1 MRILAR
7 WPVVNYTC
15 VRMGGAGTS
24 YSLSEA
30 RPRAGARFGLLD
42 FYLIRGIAGPFAVI
56 FAAVTIALMLER
68 ALRLIHELAA
78 SGADIGYFLPLLGQL
93 VPYYLEL
100 AVPLAFM
107 AALMLLVARLDERL
121 ELEALLASGVSLA
134 RIAAPLVAFGLVLA
148 ALALAFGGWLE
159 PHGRHGFRSLRAEAV
174 NAGRLGD
181 LPPLAVFQPGDDLAV
196 TYDSRGA
203 DGTMHGV
210 FLWQRLPG
218 GEELV
223 VSGGSGRVGFDTQAR
238 VFGIDFDAGRYV
250 SENGADA
257 YSLDFRSMAFRQSLQ
272 LRESSWE
279 RGSDPKELTL
289 SELAAELG
297 NGARGHSRRQVEIE
311 IYGRIARALIVPLLP
326 FLVLPLAFATKKGGR
341 ALGVFLCG
349 AFVALSRHLVGLA
362 KNFAEMGWG
371 PPPLLFATTI
381 GGVGLLAT
389 LLFVS
394 ARKLPSHSPIH
405 SLLNP
410 VSKAFARLEPRTRA
424 VPGLR
429 GHALMSY
436 VSWEV
441 GKWTLLALGTI
452 ALLLQMIDV
461 VEQGEVFVQRGL
473 GLADV
478 GRYAALR
485 FPAIVQQSVPIA
497 ALTGAMAAFALLAS
511 RHEITAIRA
520 SGLSQW
526 RVLAMSAP
534 VALALLAA
542 TFALAEWATPASQVR
557 LAAWWQAGEPATE
570 KGDGR
575 ARWFRLGRDIIRVG
589 AASPDGMR
597 LANVQIFSRDGDGRI
612 EQRLAAEEASH
623 GVNGWSLSDVE
634 VSRFSADTIHRIEER
649 HRPWGTSLLPEDATS
664 FFAAAPIISAETA
677 RRSLAQAAPIDRA
690 EAVFA
695 TRVQR
700 SGAEPLAPLVMLL
713 LALPLAFVPP
723 RTGRAWPALLY
734 AGVGGLVYLVAD
746 GVLTVAAQVGYV
758 HSVLGAWAAPVLAG
772 LVGLGVLLFSER

>member
-1 MRILAR
+1 
-7 WPVVNYTC
+7 
-15 VRMGGAGTS
+15 MGGAGNS
-24 YSLSEA
+24 YALAETK
-30 RPRAGARFGLLD
+30 PRAGARIGLLD
-42 FYLIRGIAGPFAVI
+42 LYLVRAAAGPLVVI
-56 FAAVTIALMLER
+56 FAAVAIALMLER

-100 AVPLAFM
+100 AVPLAFT
-107 AALMLLVARLDERL
+107 AALVLLVARLDERL
-121 ELEALLASGVSLA
+121 ELEAMLASGVSLA
-134 RIAAPLVAFGLVLA
+134 RIAAPLVAFGLVLG

-159 PHGRHGFRSLRAEAV
+159 PHGRHGFRTLKAEAA

-181 LPPLAVFQPGDDLAV
+181 LPPLALFQPDDDLAV
-196 TYDSRGA
+196 TYDSRDA
-203 DGTMHGV
+203 DGTMRGV

-218 GEELV
+218 GEELI
-223 VSGGSGRVGFDTQAR
+223 VSGGSGRAGLDAKAR
-238 VFGIDFDAGRYV
+238 VFGIDFAAGRYV
-250 SENGADA
+250 SEDRADS

-272 LRESSWE
+272 LREEGWE
-279 RGSDPKELTL
+279 RGWDPKELTL
-289 SELAAELG
+289 SELAAG
-297 NGARGHSRRQVEIE
+297 VGDHPRQQVEIE

-326 FLVLPLAFATKKGGR
+326 LLVLPLAFATKKGGR
-341 ALGVFLCG
+341 ALGVFVCG

-362 KNFAEMGWG
+362 KNLAEMGAG
-371 PPPLLFATTI
+371 PPPALFATTM
-381 GGVGLLAT
+381 GGVALLAG

-405 SLLNP
+405 AVLNP
-410 VSKAFARLEPRTRA
+410 VSKGLARLEPGTRA

-436 VSWEV
+436 VVWEV
-441 GKWTLLALGTI
+441 GKWTLLALVTI

-461 VEQGEVFVQRGL
+461 VEQGDVFVKRGM

-485 FPAIVQQSVPIA
+485 LPAIVQQSVPLA
-497 ALTGAMAAFALLAS
+497 ALAGAMAAFALLAS

-520 SGLSQW
+520 FGLSQW
-526 RVLAMSAP
+526 RLLVMAAP
-534 VALALLAA
+534 VSLALLAA

-557 LAAWWQAGEPATE
+557 LAAWWRATDVAAAE
-570 KGDGR
+570 TPER
-575 ARWFRLGRDIIRVG
+575 TRWFRLDRDIVRVG
-589 AASPDGMR
+589 AASADGAR
-597 LANVQIFSRDGDGRI
+597 LTDIEIFSRDAQGRI
-612 EQRLAAEEASH
+612 EGRVAAAEAFH
-623 GVNGWSLSDVE
+623 QGGGWTLTGVE
-634 VSRFSADTIHRIEER
+634 VSRFSSDAIER
-649 HRPWGTSLLPEDATS
+649 TRQARGRWDASLLPEDVVA
-664 FFAAAPIISAETA
+664 FFAATPAISAQAA
-677 RRSLAQAAPIDRA
+677 RRSLTQAAPVDRS

-723 RTGRAWPALLY
+723 RTGRSWPALLY

-746 GVLTVAAQVGYV
+746 GVLTVAGQVGYV
-758 HSVLGAWAAPVLAG
+758 PSVLGAWAAPVLGG
-772 LVGLGVLLFSER
+772 LIALNVLLFRER

>member
-1 MRILAR
+1 
-7 WPVVNYTC
+7 
-15 VRMGGAGTS
+15 MGGAEAS
-24 YSLSEA
+24 YPLSKV
-30 RPRAGARFGLLD
+30 RPRGGARIGLLD

-78 SGADIGYFLPLLGQL
+78 SGADIGYFLPLLGRL

-121 ELEALLASGVSLA
+121 ELEAMLASGISLA
-134 RIAAPLVAFGLVLA
+134 RIAAPLVAFGLLLA

-159 PHGRHGFRSLRAEAV
+159 PHGRHGFRSLKAEAV

-181 LPPLAVFQPGDDLAV
+181 LPPLAVFQPDGDLAV

-203 DGTMHGV
+203 DGTMRGV
-210 FLWQRLPG
+210 FLWQRLPD

-223 VSGGSGRVGFDTQAR
+223 VSGGSGRVGFDASAR
-238 VFGIDFDAGRYV
+238 VFGIDFDSGRYV
-250 SENGADA
+250 SESGLDS

-289 SELAAELG
+289 SELVSEVRS
-297 NGARGHSRRQVEIE
+297 GARGHSRRQVEIE

-326 FLVLPLAFATKKGGR
+326 LLVLPLAFATKKGGR

-349 AFVALSRHLVGLA
+349 AFVAVSRHLVGLA
-362 KNFAEMGWG
+362 KNLAEMGAG
-371 PPPLLFATTI
+371 PPLLLFAATI
-381 GGVGLLAT
+381 GGVALLAT

-410 VSKAFARLEPRTRA
+410 VSKAFARLEPRTRV

-461 VEQGEVFVQRGL
+461 VEQGDVFVERNMGL
-473 GLADV
+473 RDV
-478 GRYAALR
+478 SRYAALR
-485 FPAIVQQSVPIA
+485 LPAIVQQSVPIA
-497 ALTGAMAAFALLAS
+497 ALSGAMAAFALLAS
-511 RHEITAIRA
+511 RHEITVIRA

-526 RVLAMSAP
+526 RVLTMAAP
-534 VALALLAA
+534 VSLALLAA
-542 TFALAEWATPASQVR
+542 AFALAEWVTPASQVK
-557 LAAWWQAGEPATE
+557 LAAWWEASAPTTD
-570 KGDGR
+570 DGVDR
-575 ARWFRLGRDIIRVG
+575 ARWFRLERDIVRVG
-589 AASPDGMR
+589 EASPDGR
-597 LANVQIFSRDGDGRI
+597 QLTDVVIFSRDGQGRI
-612 EQRLAAEEASH
+612 EQRIAAGEASH
-623 GVNGWSLSDVE
+623 GATGWTLSGVE
-634 VSRFSADTIHRIEER
+634 VSRLSSDAIQRSSER
-649 HRPWGTSLLPEDATS
+649 RRSWGASLLPEDVTAL
-664 FFAAAPIISAETA
+664 FAATPAISAEAA
-677 RRSLAQAAPIDRA
+677 RRSLAKTAPVDRA
-690 EAVFA
+690 QAVFA

-713 LALPLAFVPP
+713 FALPLAFIPP
-723 RTGRAWPALLY
+723 RTGRSWPALLY
-734 AGVGGLVYLVAD
+734 AAAGGLIYLVAD

-758 HSVLGAWAAPVLAG
+758 HSALGAWAAPVLAG
-772 LVGLGVLLFSER
+772 LIGLNVLLFSER